1 MLINIDTNEDDTI
14 TSLLNMMKYKHYI
27 ITNSTFSY
35 LAAFIREKIGSEVL
49 MPYRW
54 NKNKSEDF
62 LTTNQWTK
70 VKF

>member
-1 MLINIDTNEDDTI
+1 MLINIDTNEDDTL
-14 TSLLNMMKYKHYI
+14 TALLNMMQYKHYI

-35 LAAFIREKIGSEVL
+35 LAAFIGEKIGSEVL
-49 MPYRW
+49 MPHRW

-62 LTTNQWTK
+62 LTTNHRTK

>member
-49 MPYRW
+49 MPYKR
-54 NKNKSEDF
+54 NENKSEDF
-62 LTTNQWTK
+62 LTTNHRTK